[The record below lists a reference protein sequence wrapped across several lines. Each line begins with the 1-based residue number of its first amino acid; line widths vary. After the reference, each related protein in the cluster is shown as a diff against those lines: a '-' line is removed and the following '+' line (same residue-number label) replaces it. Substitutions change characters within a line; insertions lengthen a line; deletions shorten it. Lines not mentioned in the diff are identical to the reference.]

1 MNTLFKNQLEQI
13 SRREFLQMTGTTL
26 LASFWFPLFNKFPST
41 YQDSVTGEKPLLGRV
56 LDNRVLVFDQPSLS
70 GKVLKAFQR
79 DLVVPIT
86 HITMGDREPTYNRLW
101 YELNGEGFVHSGS
114 VQPVEITQNP
124 ILFSLPEKGQLAE
137 VTVPFTDTIWNLR
150 RPESHAYRLYFS
162 TVYWITAVVKD
173 EKEKTWYKIFDDKWN
188 MYYYA
193 EPAHLRPIN
202 KQEVEPLSPH
212 VPADEKK
219 IEIRLEKQLVIAYEA
234 GNPVF
239 MSRTATGAHFSDGD
253 FRTPTGDY
261 MTNRKRPSRHMAGG
275 DPAAPTGFDLPGIPW
290 VSYLTKTGIS
300 FHGTYWHNDYG
311 RPRSH
316 GCINLSPTAAK
327 WVYRWCQPV
336 VPFKESFY
344 DADKGTAVKIV
355 N

>member
-13 SRREFLQMTGTTL
+13 SRREFLQMTRTAL
-26 LASFWFPLFNKFPST
+26 LASFWLPFLNGLNLT
-41 YQDSVTGEKPLLGRV
+41 HLESVAGDKPLLGRILV
-56 LDNRVLVFDQPSLS
+56 DRVLVFDQPSLS

-86 HITMGDREPTYNRLW
+86 HITLGDKEPTYNRLW
-101 YELNGEGFVHSGS
+101 YELNGEGYAHSGS
-114 VQPVEITQNP
+114 VQPVDIIQNP
-124 ILFSLPEKGQLAE
+124 ILLSVPVNGQLAE

-150 RPESHAYRLYFS
+150 RPDSHAYRLYYS
-162 TVYWITAVVKD
+162 TVYWITAIEKD
-173 EKEKTWYKIFDDKWN
+173 EKGKTWYKIFDDKWK

-193 EPAHLRPIN
+193 EPAHLRAIN
-202 KQEVEPLSPH
+202 KQEVEPLSPY
-212 VPADEKK
+212 VPADEKR
-219 IEIRLEKQLVIAYEA
+219 IEIRLEKQVVIAYEA

-239 MSRTATGAHFSDGD
+239 MTRTATGAHFSDGD
-253 FRTPTGDY
+253 YRTPIGDY

-275 DPAAPTGFDLPGIPW
+275 DPAAPTGYDLPGIPW
-290 VSYLTKTGIS
+290 VSYLTKSGIS

-316 GCINLSPTAAK
+316 GCINLSPAAAK
-327 WVYRWCQPV
+327 WVYRWCLPV
-336 VPFKESFY
+336 VPFTETFF
-344 DADKGTAVKIV
+344 DTEKGTAVKVV